1 MKTSIE
7 QCFYMD
13 NCLQSLSTPRAAKF
27 LNDKLRHVLAL
38 GGFEIRQWASNV
50 QSVVAHLPSTAR
62 AESAEQWLAGK
73 SPDPQEPALGLRW
86 YYPTDQLG
94 FRVKPPENQTLTMC
108 HVYKVLAR
116 QYDPLG
122 IIIPYTTTAK
132 ILVQKLWAKKR
143 SWDDPNLPPEI
154 IEAWSR
160 WERELPEL
168 ASVCIPRTYAP
179 LEATTEATDYTLH
192 VFCDASEQAYGSVAY
207 LTTMTV
213 NQLNYSPDLVDI

>member
-86 YYPTDQLG
+86 YCPTDQLG
-94 FRVKPPENQTLTMC
+94 FRVKPLTMC